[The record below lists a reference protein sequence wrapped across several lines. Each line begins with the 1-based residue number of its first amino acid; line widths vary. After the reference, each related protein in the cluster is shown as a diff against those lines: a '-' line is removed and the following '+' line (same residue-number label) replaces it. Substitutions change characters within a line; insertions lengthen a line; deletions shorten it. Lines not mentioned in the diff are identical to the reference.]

1 MARMESLWC
10 NVIIENYVTGQR
22 LCSSNRSFIFIT
34 VTPRDNSLIIV
45 GKRAVQK
52 RYELKELVGICT
64 DDAFPDRVA
73 LKFKSHNHNVIL
85 LYDFH
90 NRIRDILSFI
100 HEYVALSNQE
110 HIINKACKI
119 DMGSYSCMKRYT
131 IKYDYDILTNLVLE
145 NVNLRCLVGLENIPH
160 LQTVSLSGSELGKTL
175 MEKETFWNWMSLKNV
190 GKSVTTLLM
199 DNVDLK
205 VVPFEMQNMTKLETL
220 SMAHNKLVIFIYF
233 NIMLILNL

>member
-1 MARMESLWC
+1 MTRMESLWC
-10 NVIIENYVTGQR
+10 NTIIENSVTGQR
-22 LCSSNRSFIFIT
+22 LCSLTRSLIFIT
-34 VTPRDNSLIIV
+34 VTPTDNSLIIV
-45 GKRAVQK
+45 RKRTVRQ

-73 LKFKSHNHNVIL
+73 LKFKSHNHNVVL
-85 LYDFH
+85 LYDIH
-90 NRIRDILSFI
+90 DQIRNILSFI
-100 HEYVALSNQE
+100 HEYIALSNQE
-110 HIINKACKI
+110 HIINKEYKI

-145 NVNLRCLVGLENIPH
+145 NVNLRCLVGLENKPH
-160 LQTVSLSGSELGKTL
+160 LQTVSLSGSELGKTRI
-175 MEKETFWNWMSLKNV
+175 EKETFWNWMSLKNV

-205 VVPFEMQNMTKLETL
+205 VVPFEMQYLTKLETL

-233 NIMLILNL
+233 NMLILNL